1 MPQSLPPH
9 GGLSV
14 AARLNRLPVTGAH
27 KRLVFVV
34 ALGNFFEVYEW
45 FVSAVLATKL
55 VATFNLG
62 VFELSLLL
70 SSVFVGAFVGAA
82 VIGRLSDRIGRRKAY
97 MLTLGFY
104 SLGTLGCAFAPDLW
118 TLLLFRFI
126 AGVGLGGE
134 LPVTDAY
141 LGDVLPPRKRG
152 YYAAWA
158 YTAAYLAVPF
168 VGFLGMLIADGTLA
182 GVSGWR
188 WMFAI
193 GALGAVITFFVRRG
207 LPESPRWLASVG
219 RAAEADEV
227 TRIFERAA
235 VANGWTPPEGPA
247 EPEAAETKALPVR
260 TIFRAPYTRRTV
272 LMGMLWI
279 LAPVGYYGFSNVAT
293 LALAQ
298 KGHTVT
304 DSLMYLTLS
313 FVGYPLGSYLS
324 MVIMERL
331 ERKWFVAASLAGM
344 AVFGIGYGS
353 AGSAVTIVAC
363 GFFFTLTANLMSNSG
378 RVYQLEQF
386 PTSLR
391 TTSTGI
397 LYSLSRLSAVAAPFY
412 LIPILYSHGPV
423 AVFGLVAMALLVP
436 ALSLAVWGV
445 RTTGLPVE
453 AIAGTSPAPSPV
465 PAQTGSA
472 GLGPN
477 T

>member
-1 MPQSLPPH
+1 MPQSAIPPS
-9 GGLSV
+9 GLSV

-27 KRLVFVV
+27 KRLIFVV
-34 ALGNFFEVYEW
+34 AIGNFFEVYEW

-55 VATFNLG
+55 VTTFSLG
-62 VFELSLLL
+62 TFELSLLL

-82 VIGRLSDRIGRRKAY
+82 VIGRLSDRLGRRKCY
-97 MLTLGFY
+97 MITLSFY
-104 SLGTLGCAFAPDLW
+104 TVGTLGCALAPDLW
-118 TLLLFRFI
+118 TLLLLRFV

-152 YYAAWA
+152 YYAARA
-158 YTAAYLAVPF
+158 YTAAYIAVPL
-168 VGFLGMLIADGTLA
+168 VGFLGMLLADGTLL
-182 GVSGWR
+182 GISGWR

-193 GALGAVITFFVRRG
+193 GALGALITFFIRRS
-207 LPESPRWLASVG
+207 LPESPRWLESVG
-219 RAAEADEV
+219 RITEADEV
-227 TRIFERAA
+227 TRRFEEAA
-235 VANGWTPPEGPA
+235 MARGWVPSQDA
-247 EPEAAETKALPVR
+247 DEPELAETTPLPVK

-304 DSLMYLTLS
+304 DSLMYLSLS
-313 FVGYPLGSYLS
+313 FIGYPLGSFLS
-324 MVIMERL
+324 MVLMEKL
-331 ERKWFVAASLAGM
+331 ERKWFVAASLGGM
-344 AVFGIGYGS
+344 AAFGIGYGS
-353 AGSAVTIVAC
+353 ANSAVAIVTC

-378 RVYQLEQF
+378 RVYQFEQF

-412 LIPILYSHGPV
+412 LVPLLYSRGAV
-423 AVFGLVAMALLVP
+423 AVFTLVAIALLVP
-436 ALSLAVWGV
+436 AISLAAWGV
-445 RTTGLPVE
+445 RTTGLSVE
-453 AIAGTSPAPSPV
+453 AIAGTTPLSATTV
-465 PAQTGSA
+465 PASVTGK
-472 GLGPN
+472 
-477 T
+477 